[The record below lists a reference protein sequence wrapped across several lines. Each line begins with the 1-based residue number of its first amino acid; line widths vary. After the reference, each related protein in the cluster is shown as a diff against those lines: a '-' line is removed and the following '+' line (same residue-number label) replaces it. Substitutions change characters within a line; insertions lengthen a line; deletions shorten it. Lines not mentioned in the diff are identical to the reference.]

1 MKKLAKICV
10 FLAAILIA
18 VTGFSQSA
26 LTTEAAAMT
35 VADGAAAWTNTSGE
49 DISYVQS
56 DVTAY
61 FYVVDDALETTKTA
75 TGVWTGLS
83 GAASAGTAFILG
95 TGYVGSTNE
104 SSKYTLTET
113 DFDQATPSN
122 TPLSASPTVSVDGT
136 SAFVSSYSLTAA
148 TATILTA
155 VATTNTTTISFSY
168 HVADSWA
175 HTASATQRV
184 KVTSTSDPSG
194 EYATITEVA
203 SVGSSTANSTA
214 QVFRGSIGLESEA
227 NLQGTNN
234 DGVWVQ
240 DGDTVTLSYID
251 ADGNTLAT
259 DTVTIDVTAPTVSGL
274 SPADASKTTTLAPTI
289 TFDVADSASG
299 ITTSGIT
306 LSINGVTVSGSSINY
321 APITDGYRG
330 WFVQGTSWKTAT
342 SSSPAGFAVSDST
355 AFNIVVTGT
364 DAAGNVATGTNAVTI
379 DTTAPTLSSAATGSG
394 RTTVTAT
401 FSEALDSATIA
412 ASDFTVDGS
421 TVNSAVLNSV
431 TDPDAGSALIV
442 DIVVATDMDPAV
454 KPAVTV
460 VGTIADTAG
469 NAVATD
475 SSVTATDGIAPAP
488 TVALDAALLALDG
501 VATVTVTTDEKLA
514 SGYPKIDAHG
524 NSGATG
530 AGALTTTASTPLVT
544 TASYTAVAGSGS
556 GQFGFSIQASDG
568 SNAYTNLTAVADETP
583 TLTTST
589 LLTLAQG
596 PIADADFDGD
606 VDANDIT
613 AISLTIGGTA
623 TTSKSYISAIDASAR
638 TITLS
643 SAATAATISYKIADT
658 VFEIDQAAPTV
669 TVTPAD
675 ATTITDQSPFLR
687 LVFDEDE
694 YPGDSYK
701 TVTITKAVLT
711 NPDASTTDI
720 ASSFVTADNID
731 FIYGATDL
739 ALGAYTL
746 TISATDSA
754 GNALTDSATTFTVA
768 KRTAS
773 IALRPGWNLISIPG
787 TPADTA
793 VGTAIA
799 NTDID
804 IVTTYDPTTAGGW
817 LTAVRGSDGTFSGT
831 LTSVDG
837 SKGYWVHT
845 STFDPLT
852 VDIPGLTAGSASAP
866 AQYKLVQGWNL
877 IPISTNDLTVTT
889 RDADD
894 YLTGTSW
901 SRIIGY
907 SNSNN
912 AFTSIL
918 PGGSD
923 TVSVG
928 QGYWVYLKEAGTLVP

>member
-1 MKKLAKICV
+1 VKKLAKISV

-18 VTGFSQSA
+18 VTGFSQSVQ
-26 LTTEAAAMT
+26 TTEAAAMS

-49 DISYVQS
+49 DISYIQS
-56 DVTAY
+56 DATAY
-61 FYVVDDALETTKTA
+61 FYVVDDALETTKTGTA
-75 TGVWTGLS
+75 VWKGLS
-83 GAASAGTAFILG
+83 GTASAGTAFKIA

-104 SSKYTLTET
+104 SSKHTLTET
-113 DFDQATPSN
+113 DFDQATPTN
-122 TPLSASPTVSVDGT
+122 TPLSAAPTVSVDGT
-136 SAFVSSYSLTAA
+136 SAFVSSYSLTSAE
-148 TATILTA
+148 ATILTA
-155 VATTNTTTISFSY
+155 VATTATTTVSFSY

-184 KVTSTSDPSG
+184 KVTSTSDPAG

-214 QVFRGSIGLESEA
+214 QVFRGSIAIESEA

-234 DGVWVQ
+234 DGVWAQ
-240 DGDTVTLSYID
+240 DGDTVTLSYLD
-251 ADGNTLAT
+251 SSGTALAT

-274 SPADASKTTTLAPTI
+274 TPADASKTTTLAPTV

-306 LSINGVTVSGSSINY
+306 LSINGVAVSGASINY

-364 DAAGNVATGTNAVTI
+364 DAAGNAATGTNAVTI
-379 DTTAPTLSSAATGSG
+379 DTTAPTLNSATTGSG
-394 RTTVTAT
+394 RTTVTAI
-401 FSEALDSATIA
+401 FSEALDSTTIA

-421 TVNSAVLNSV
+421 TVNSAALNAD
-431 TDPDAGSALIV
+431 TATQV
-442 DIVVATDMDPAV
+442 DIVVASDMDPAV
-454 KPAVTV
+454 KPAVTIA
-460 VGTIADTAG
+460 GTIADAAG
-469 NAVATD
+469 NAVASA

-488 TVALDAALLALDG
+488 TVVLDAALLAVDG
-501 VATVTVTTDEKLA
+501 KATVTVTTDEKLA
-514 SGYPKIDAHG
+514 ASYPKVDVHG

-583 TLTTST
+583 TLTSST
-589 LLTLAQG
+589 LLTLAKG

-606 VDANDIT
+606 VDRDDIT
-613 AISLTIGGTA
+613 SVSLTIGGTA
-623 TTSKSYISAIDASAR
+623 TTSKSFISAVDASAR
-638 TITLS
+638 TVTLS

-669 TVTPAD
+669 TVTPASG
-675 ATTITDQSPFLR
+675 ATITDQSPFLR
-687 LVFDEDE
+687 LVFDDDE

-746 TISATDSA
+746 TISATDTA

-773 IALRPGWNLISIPG
+773 IALRPGWNLVSIPG

-799 NTDID
+799 NANID

-831 LTSVDG
+831 LTTVDG

-852 VDIPGLTAGSASAP
+852 VDVPGLTAGSAAAP
-866 AQYKLVQGWNL
+866 AEYKLVQGWNL
-877 IPISTNDLTVTT
+877 IPVSTNDLTVTS

-894 YLTGTSW
+894 YLTGLSW

-912 AFTSIL
+912 AFSSIL
-918 PGGSD
+918 PDGAD

-928 QGYWVYLKEAGTLVP
+928 QGYWVYLKASGTLVP

>member
-35 VADGAAAWTNTSGE
+35 IADGAAAWTNTTGE

-61 FYVVDDALETTKTA
+61 FYVVDDALETTKTG
-75 TGVWTGLS
+75 TGVWAGLS

-95 TGYVGSTNE
+95 TGYVGTTNE
-104 SSKYTLTET
+104 SGTYTLTET
-113 DFDQATPSN
+113 DFDQATPTN
-122 TPLSASPTVSVDGT
+122 TPLSTSPTVSVDGT

-155 VATTNTTTISFSY
+155 VATTNTTTVSFSY
-168 HVADSWA
+168 HVADSWS

-240 DGDTVTLSYID
+240 DGDTVTMSYID
-251 ADGNTLAT
+251 ADGNALAT

-299 ITTSGIT
+299 ITTAGIA
-306 LSINGVTVSGSSINY
+306 LAINGNTVSGSSINY

-342 SSSPAGFAVSDST
+342 SSSPAGFGVSDST
-355 AFNIVVTGT
+355 AFNVVVTAT
-364 DAAGNVATGTNAVTI
+364 DAAGNAATGTNALTI
-379 DTTAPTLSSAATGSG
+379 DTTAPTLSAATTGTG

-421 TVNSAVLNSV
+421 TVNSATLNAD
-431 TDPDAGSALIV
+431 TLTQV
-442 DIVVATDMDPAV
+442 DIVVASDMDPAV
-454 KPAVTV
+454 KPAVTIA
-460 VGTIADTAG
+460 GTIADTAG
-469 NAVATD
+469 NAVALA

-488 TVALDAALLALDG
+488 TVALDALLLALDG
-501 VATVTVTTDEKLA
+501 VATVTVSTDEKLA

-568 SNAYTNLTAVADETP
+568 SNAYTNLTAVVDETP

-589 LLTLAQG
+589 LLTLATG

-623 TTSKSYISAIDASAR
+623 TTSKSYISAVDASAR

-643 SAATAATISYKIADT
+643 SAVTAATISYKTADT
-658 VFEIDQAAPTV
+658 AFEIDQAAPTV
-669 TVTPAD
+669 TVTPATG
-675 ATTITDQSPFLR
+675 TTITDQSPFLR

-739 ALGAYTL
+739 ALGAYSL

-793 VGTAIA
+793 VGSAIA
-799 NTDID
+799 NTNID

-877 IPISTNDLTVTT
+877 VPISTNDLTVTT

-907 SNSNN
+907 SNSSN

-918 PGGSD
+918 PGGAD

>member
-1 MKKLAKICV
+1 MKKLAKISV

-18 VTGFSQSA
+18 VTGFSQSVQ
-26 LTTEAAAMT
+26 TTEAAAMS

-49 DISYVQS
+49 DISYIQS
-56 DVTAY
+56 DATAY
-61 FYVVDDALETTKTA
+61 FYVVDDALETTKTGTA
-75 TGVWTGLS
+75 VWKGLS
-83 GAASAGTAFILG
+83 GTASAGTAFKIA

-104 SSKYTLTET
+104 SSKHTLTET
-113 DFDQATPSN
+113 DFDQATPTN
-122 TPLSASPTVSVDGT
+122 TPLSTAPTVSVDGT
-136 SAFVSSYSLTAA
+136 SAFVSSYSLTSAE
-148 TATILTA
+148 ATILTA
-155 VATTNTTTISFSY
+155 VATTATTTVSFSY

-184 KVTSTSDPSG
+184 KVTSTSDPAG

-214 QVFRGSIGLESEA
+214 QVFRGSIAIESEA

-234 DGVWVQ
+234 DGVWAQ
-240 DGDTVTLSYID
+240 DGDTVTLSYLD
-251 ADGNTLAT
+251 SSGTALAT

-274 SPADASKTTTLAPTI
+274 TPADASKTTTLAPTV

-306 LSINGVTVSGSSINY
+306 LSINGVAVSGASINY

-364 DAAGNVATGTNAVTI
+364 DAAGNAATGTNAVTI
-379 DTTAPTLSSAATGSG
+379 DTTAPTLNSATTGSG
-394 RTTVTAT
+394 RTTVTAI
-401 FSEALDSATIA
+401 FSEALDSTTIA

-421 TVNSAVLNSV
+421 TVNSAALNAD
-431 TDPDAGSALIV
+431 TATQV
-442 DIVVATDMDPAV
+442 DIVVASDMDPAV
-454 KPAVTV
+454 KPAVTIA
-460 VGTIADTAG
+460 GTIADAAG
-469 NAVATD
+469 NAVASA

-488 TVALDAALLALDG
+488 TVVLDAALLAVDG
-501 VATVTVTTDEKLA
+501 KATVTVTTDEKLA
-514 SGYPKIDAHG
+514 ASYPKVDVHG

-583 TLTTST
+583 TLTSST
-589 LLTLAQG
+589 LLTLAKG

-606 VDANDIT
+606 VDRDDIT
-613 AISLTIGGTA
+613 SVSLTIGGTA
-623 TTSKSYISAIDASAR
+623 TTSKSFISAVDASAR
-638 TITLS
+638 TVTLS

-669 TVTPAD
+669 TVTPASG
-675 ATTITDQSPFLR
+675 ATITDQSPFLR
-687 LVFDEDE
+687 LVFDDDE

-746 TISATDSA
+746 TISATDTA

-773 IALRPGWNLISIPG
+773 IALRPGWNLVSIPG

-799 NTDID
+799 NANID

-831 LTSVDG
+831 LTTVDG

-852 VDIPGLTAGSASAP
+852 VDVPGLTAGSAAAP
-866 AQYKLVQGWNL
+866 AEYKLVQGWNL
-877 IPISTNDLTVTT
+877 IPVSTNDLTVTS

-894 YLTGTSW
+894 YLTGLSW

-912 AFTSIL
+912 AFSSIL
-918 PGGSD
+918 PDGAD

-928 QGYWVYLKEAGTLVP
+928 QGYWVYLKASGTLVP

>member
-1 MKKLAKICV
+1 VKKLAKISV

-18 VTGFSQSA
+18 VTGFSQSVQ
-26 LTTEAAAMT
+26 TTEAAAMS

-49 DISYVQS
+49 DISYIQS
-56 DVTAY
+56 DATAY
-61 FYVVDDALETTKTA
+61 FYVVDDALETTKTGTA
-75 TGVWTGLS
+75 VWKGLS
-83 GAASAGTAFILG
+83 STASAGTAFKIA
-95 TGYVGSTNE
+95 TGYVGSTDE
-104 SSKYTLTET
+104 SSKHTLTET
-113 DFDQATPSN
+113 DFDQATPTN
-122 TPLSASPTVSVDGT
+122 TPLSAAPTVSVDGT
-136 SAFVSSYSLTAA
+136 SAFVSSYSLTSAE
-148 TATILTA
+148 ATILTA
-155 VATTNTTTISFSY
+155 VATTATTTVSFSY

-184 KVTSTSDPSG
+184 KVTSTSDPAG
-194 EYATITEVA
+194 EYATISEVA

-214 QVFRGSIGLESEA
+214 QVFRGSIAIESEA

-234 DGVWVQ
+234 DGVWAQ
-240 DGDTVTLSYID
+240 DGDTVTLSYLD
-251 ADGNTLAT
+251 SSGNALAT

-274 SPADASKTTTLAPTI
+274 TPADASKTTTLAPTV

-306 LSINGVTVSGSSINY
+306 LSINGVAVSGASINY

-364 DAAGNVATGTNAVTI
+364 DAAGNAATGTNAVTI
-379 DTTAPTLSSAATGSG
+379 DTTAPTLNSATTGSG
-394 RTTVTAT
+394 RTTVTAI
-401 FSEALDSATIA
+401 FSEALDSTTIA

-421 TVNSAVLNSV
+421 TVNSAALNAD
-431 TDPDAGSALIV
+431 TATQV
-442 DIVVATDMDPAV
+442 DIVVASDMDPAV
-454 KPAVTV
+454 KPAVTIA
-460 VGTIADTAG
+460 GTIADAAG
-469 NAVATD
+469 NAVASA

-488 TVALDAALLALDG
+488 TVVLDAALLALDG
-501 VATVTVTTDEKLA
+501 KATVTVTTDEKLA
-514 SGYPKIDAHG
+514 ASYPKIDVHG

-583 TLTTST
+583 TLTSST
-589 LLTLAQG
+589 LLTLAKG

-606 VDANDIT
+606 VDRDDIT
-613 AISLTIGGTA
+613 SVSLTIGGTA
-623 TTSKSYISAIDASAR
+623 TTSKSFISAVDASAR
-638 TITLS
+638 TVTLS

-669 TVTPAD
+669 TVTPASG
-675 ATTITDQSPFLR
+675 ATITDQSPFLR
-687 LVFDEDE
+687 LVFDDDE

-746 TISATDSA
+746 TISATDTA

-773 IALRPGWNLISIPG
+773 ISLRPGWNLVSIPG

-799 NTDID
+799 NANID

-831 LTSVDG
+831 LTTVDG

-852 VDIPGLTAGSASAP
+852 VDVPGLTAGSAAAP
-866 AQYKLVQGWNL
+866 AEYKLVQGWNL
-877 IPISTNDLTVTT
+877 IPVSTNDLTVTS

-894 YLTGTSW
+894 YLTGLSW

-912 AFTSIL
+912 AFSSIL
-918 PGGSD
+918 PDGAD

-928 QGYWVYLKEAGTLVP
+928 QGYWVYLKASGTLVP

>member
-1 MKKLAKICV
+1 MKKLAKISV

-18 VTGFSQSA
+18 VTGFSQSVQ
-26 LTTEAAAMT
+26 TTEAAAMSI
-35 VADGAAAWTNTSGE
+35 ADGAAAWTNTSGE
-49 DISYVQS
+49 DISYIQS
-56 DVTAY
+56 DATAY
-61 FYVVDDALETTKTA
+61 FYVVDDALETTKTGTA
-75 TGVWTGLS
+75 VWKGLS
-83 GAASAGTAFILG
+83 GTASAGTAFKIA
-95 TGYVGSTNE
+95 TGFVGSTDE
-104 SSKYTLTET
+104 SSKHTLTET
-113 DFDQATPSN
+113 DFNQASPSS
-122 TPLSASPTVSVDGT
+122 TPLSAAPTVSVDGT
-136 SAFVSSYSLTAA
+136 SAFVSSYSLTSAE
-148 TATILTA
+148 ATILTA
-155 VATTNTTTISFSY
+155 VATTATTTVSFSY

-184 KVTSTSDPSG
+184 KVTSTSDPAG

-214 QVFRGSIGLESEA
+214 QVFRGSIAIESEA

-234 DGVWVQ
+234 DGVWAQ
-240 DGDTVTLSYID
+240 DGDTVTLTYLDSS
-251 ADGNTLAT
+251 GNSLAT
-259 DTVTIDVTAPTVSGL
+259 DTVTIDVTAPTVSSL
-274 SPADASKTTTLAPTI
+274 TPADASKTTTLAPTV

-299 ITTSGIT
+299 ITTSGIA
-306 LSINGVTVSGSSINY
+306 LSINGVAVSGSSINY

-355 AFNIVVTGT
+355 AFNIVVSAT
-364 DAAGNVATGTNAVTI
+364 DAAGNAATGTNAVTI
-379 DTTAPTLSSAATGSG
+379 DTTAPTLSSATTGSG
-394 RTTVTAT
+394 RTTVTAV
-401 FSEALDSATIA
+401 FSEALDASTIA

-421 TVNSAVLNSV
+421 TVNSAALNAD
-431 TDPDAGSALIV
+431 TTTQV
-442 DIVVATDMDPAV
+442 DIVVASDMDPAV
-454 KPAVTV
+454 KPAVTIA
-460 VGTIADTAG
+460 GTIADAAG
-469 NAVATD
+469 NAVASG

-488 TVALDAALLALDG
+488 TVTTDAALIALDG
-501 VATVTVTTDEKLA
+501 KVTVTVTTDEKLA
-514 SGYPKIDAHG
+514 ASYPKIDVHG

-530 AGALTTTASTPLVT
+530 AGALTTSASTPLVT

-583 TLTTST
+583 TLTSST
-589 LLTLAQG
+589 LLTLAKG

-606 VDANDIT
+606 VDRDDIT

-623 TTSKSYISAIDASAR
+623 TTSKSFISAVDASAR

-643 SAATAATISYKIADT
+643 SAATAATISYKTADT

-669 TVTPAD
+669 TVTPASG
-675 ATTITDQSPFLR
+675 ATVTDQSPFLR

-720 ASSFVTADNID
+720 ASSFVSADNID
-731 FIYGATDL
+731 FLYSATDL

-773 IALRPGWNLISIPG
+773 IALRPGWNLVSIPG

-799 NTDID
+799 NANID

-831 LTSVDG
+831 LTTVDG

-852 VDIPGLTAGSASAP
+852 VDVPGLTAGSASAP

-877 IPISTNDLTVTT
+877 IPVSTNDLTVTT

-894 YLTGTSW
+894 YLTGLSW

-918 PGGSD
+918 PDGAD

-928 QGYWVYLKEAGTLVP
+928 QGYWVYLKTAGTLVP